1 MPPALIVPTGRI
13 IWMSGCQA
21 GKYKAVR
28 NKTQM
33 QTIGQT
39 ETVQELIHKMNAHK
53 LTVMGKK
60 REKRTEEFRGKQE
73 GGRGKC
79 AGRQMG
85 TDRFQD
91 SGCKCSGFRFVGSGG
106 SRYKGAKQH

>member
-1 MPPALIVPTGRI
+1 
-13 IWMSGCQA
+13 MSGCQA

-60 REKRTEEFRGKQE
+60 RERRELRSSGENRKEAEESVL
-73 GGRGKC
+73 
-79 AGRQMG
+79 AGRWALTGSRIQVASV
-85 TDRFQD
+85 Q
-91 SGCKCSGFRFVGSGG
+91 GSGL
-106 SRYKGAKQH
+106 

>member
-1 MPPALIVPTGRI
+1 
-13 IWMSGCQA
+13 MSGCQA

-39 ETVQELIHKMNAHK
+39 ETVQELIHKMNAQT

-60 REKRTEEFRGKQE
+60 RERELRSSGENRKEAGESMLVGRWSLTGSRIQVAVFRVQVCRFRGH
-73 GGRGKC
+73 
-79 AGRQMG
+79 
-85 TDRFQD
+85 
-91 SGCKCSGFRFVGSGG
+91 
-106 SRYKGAKQH
+106 KGAKQH